1 MRSFILSTCL
11 VILFTGYSAWAQQ
24 ASFTAPDTVCVNE
37 AITLTNTS
45 TGGSSFYWNFCAG
58 NLYQPPTAVNFGNIN
73 GAFQTPVFLEMA
85 QEGGNYYAFV
95 TNNAESLVRLSFG
108 NSLLNTP
115 TAENLGNFGG
125 QIPRQTEGLR
135 IVQDANGWHVLI
147 VGGGNATVPSIAI
160 VDFGAS
166 LSNTPTCTNWGNIG
180 NLAYPIDLFTFQ
192 EGGIWY
198 GFTINAD
205 NNTLTRFNFGTSFA
219 TPPSGVN
226 MGNLGNLDYPTGMF
240 LINVSGNWF
249 MFVTNGE
256 GQTITRLDF
265 GNSMLNTPTAVNLGN
280 PGGILNHPRD
290 IYVFN
295 DCGGVFALVANGDG
309 DDLVRLDFDGGVITG
324 NITASSYGNIGS
336 FRYPHSLSAV
346 FRVQDDLYTFV
357 ANAFNN
363 SLTRVKFSACTNSSV
378 PSSTLVVPPSFTYSQ
393 PGTYTVNMIMDEGL
407 PTQQSTCRNIVV
419 MPPPTVDLGTDQITS
434 CNSTPVTLNAGTGN
448 THYLWSDNS
457 TANTLLVRSGGT
469 YSVVVSN
476 GGACTASDQ
485 VEVMMSPAI
494 DATIDVTNIDCA
506 NPVGAITVTPSGGL
520 TPFTYRLNNTDMGT
534 GNSYTN
540 LAAGTYNIEITDAI
554 GCAITRSVDVT
565 VAPNASF
572 SITATPVAPT
582 CNGLTDGAINITVNS
597 GQPPFEFALDD
608 QPYQRA
614 TSFDNLG
621 VGNYKVY
628 GRAGACLDSAIVAII
643 APPVIDLSVT
653 PTDETCSREDGAL
666 EINGSGGT
674 LPYTYELNGV
684 PINTPDIENIVAGDY
699 NIKIIDAN
707 GCEATADVT
716 LNNLDIAPVTITNSD
731 TTISIGDKVELHA
744 VNAVD
749 YSWTPVTGVSCA
761 DCATTTVQPLQTTT
775 YIVITPSGRNCAVSD
790 SVTIYVD
797 TRHSLFIPTAFTPNK
812 DGVNDVFRVKAK
824 AVAVFNMMIYNRWG
838 EVIFRSGDVSKG
850 WDGTYMEQLQPG
862 GAYVYMIEYAFYDDV
877 GKIYRQQG
885 TVTLV
890 R

>member
-11 VILFTGYSAWAQQ
+11 AVLFTGYSALAQQ
-24 ASFTAPDTVCVNE
+24 ASFTAPDTVCVDE
-37 AITLTNTS
+37 PITLTNTS
-45 TGGSSFYWNFCAG
+45 TGGSAFYWNFCAG
-58 NLYQPPTAVNFGNIN
+58 NLYQTPTAVNFGNIN
-73 GAFQTPVFLEMA
+73 GAFATPVFLDMA
-85 QEGGNYYAFV
+85 QEGANYFAFV

-115 TAENLGNFGG
+115 AAENLGSFGG

-147 VGGGNATVPSIAI
+147 VGGGNATTPSIAI

-166 LSNTPTCTNWGNIG
+166 LANTPTCTNWGNIG
-180 NLAYPIDLFTFQ
+180 NLAYPTDLFTFQ
-192 EGGIWY
+192 EGGNSY
-198 GFTINAD
+198 GFTLNSD
-205 NNTLTRFNFGTSFA
+205 NNSLTRFNFGTSFA
-219 TPPSGVN
+219 APPTGV
-226 MGNLGNLDYPTGMF
+226 NLGNQGNLDFPTGMF
-240 LINVSGNWF
+240 IINVSGNWF

-256 GQTITRLDF
+256 GQTITRMDF
-265 GNSMLNTPTAVNLGN
+265 GNSLLNTPTAVNLGN

-324 NITASSYGNIGS
+324 NITASSYGNIGG

-363 SLTRVKFSACTNSSV
+363 TLSRVKFSACTSSSV
-378 PSSTLVVPPSFTYSQ
+378 PSSTQATPPSFTYSQ

-419 MPPPTVDLGTDQITS
+419 VPLPTVDLGTDQIYS
-434 CNSTPVTLNAGTGN
+434 CNSTPVTLNAGTDN

-457 TANTLLVRSGGT
+457 TANTLVVRSGGT
-469 YSVVVSN
+469 YSIVVSN
-476 GGACTASDQ
+476 GGACTAGDQ
-485 VEVMMSPAI
+485 VEVMISPAI
-494 DATIDVTNIDCA
+494 DATIHVTHIDCINA
-506 NPVGAITVTPSGGL
+506 TGAITVTPSGGL
-520 TPFTYRLNNTDMGT
+520 APFSYRVNNTDMGT
-534 GNSYTN
+534 QHIYTN
-540 LAAGTYNIEITDAI
+540 LVAGTYHIEITDAI
-554 GCAITRSVDVT
+554 GCTATRIVDVR

-582 CNGLTDGAINITVNS
+582 CSGLTDGAINITVNS
-597 GQPPFEFALDD
+597 GQAPFEFALDD
-608 QPYQRA
+608 QPYQNIPA
-614 TSFDNLG
+614 YDNLG
-621 VGNYKVY
+621 VGSYKVY

-643 APPVIDLSVT
+643 APPVIDLAVT
-653 PTDETCSREDGAL
+653 PADETCSRQDGAL
-666 EINGSGGT
+666 EINASGGT
-674 LPYTYELNGV
+674 LPYTYELNGA
-684 PINTPDIENIVAGDY
+684 PITTPDIENMVAGDY
-699 NIKIIDAN
+699 AVKIIDAN

-716 LNNLDIAPVTITNSD
+716 LNNLDVAPVTITNSD
-731 TTISIGDKVELHA
+731 TTISIGDKVELYA

-749 YSWTPVTGVSCA
+749 YSWTPASVLSCA
-761 DCATTTVQPLQTTT
+761 DCATTIVQPLKTTT
-775 YIVITPSGRNCAVSD
+775 YVVTTPSGRNCIASD

-797 TRHSLFIPTAFTPNK
+797 TRQSLFIPTAFTPNK

-824 AVAVFNMMIYNRWG
+824 AVAVFSMMIYNRWG
-838 EVIFRSGDVSKG
+838 EVIFRSADVGKG
-850 WDGTYMEQLQPG
+850 WDGIYLEQLQPK
-862 GAYVYMIEYAFYDDV
+862 GAYVYMIEYAFYDNV
-877 GKIYRQQG
+877 KKVYRQQG
-885 TVTLV
+885 TVTLI